1 MSDLK
6 IVTDPAGSDQAETM
20 PHALPVPGNDGVL
33 TRRDLDMIKRDLIT
47 VRKDYNEIRE
57 NMVILTHQ
65 YSSSPSRSFFV
76 LFGIIWLLLMA
87 ALLVFQPQLTR
98 TATDLVG
105 KIAHRAP

>member
-6 IVTDPAGSDQAETM
+6 IVTDSSDPDRIDSARASLPIPASDGM
-20 PHALPVPGNDGVL
+20 L

-65 YSSSPSRSFFV
+65 YSHTPSRSFFV
-76 LFGIIWLLLMA
+76 LFGVIWLLLMT
-87 ALLVFQPQLTR
+87 ALLTFQPQLSN
-98 TATDLVG
+98 LVTHLQAR
-105 KIAHRAP
+105 ILHS